1 MEAYLVD
8 WLHLLIR
15 FLHVLTAIAWIGASF
30 YFVWLDNSLEKP
42 PQWKI
47 DKGIKGDLWAVH
59 GGGFY
64 EVAKYQN
71 TPEQLPKTLHWFKWE
86 AYSTWLTGMAL
97 LIVVFYVGAQSYL
110 IDSTK
115 ADLTSWQAIGIGV
128 GSLLAG
134 FAVYEGACRTPLIK
148 HNLAF
153 GLVMLALVTFMA
165 WALSQVLGD
174 RAAYIHVGA
183 LIGTCMAGNVFNTIM
198 PSQRVMVEA
207 AAKGETPDPYYGNKA
222 KLRSTHNNY
231 ATIPVLFIML
241 SNHFPMTYGHEYGW
255 LILGALALVG
265 AWARHFFNL
274 RHHGKVKPM
283 IIVSALVAFFA
294 IAFIAMPSNVLSSG
308 KSADLQ
314 AGTQASALPR
324 VTDVQALN
332 IVGQHCTACHSAT
345 PTDDIF
351 KVSPGGVMFDNLDQI
366 KAMKDRILA
375 RAVHTHDMPFMN
387 KTGMTEEE
395 REVLGRWLEQ

>member
-1 MEAYLVD
+1 MDAYIID
-8 WLHLLIR
+8 WLHLLVR

-30 YFVWLDNSLEKP
+30 YFVWLDNSLETP
-42 PQWKI
+42 PQWKT
-47 DKGIKGDLWAVH
+47 DQGIKGDLWAVH

-64 EVAKYQN
+64 EIAKYKN
-71 TPEQLPKTLHWFKWE
+71 APAALPTTLHWFKWE
-86 AYSTWLTGMAL
+86 AYSTWITGMLL

-115 ADLTSWQAIGIGV
+115 ADLSSWQAIGIGV

-134 FAVYEGACRTPLIK
+134 FAIYEGACRTPLVEK
-148 HNLAF
+148 GLLF
-153 GLVMLALVTFMA
+153 GLVMLVLLTAMA

-183 LIGTCMAGNVFNTIM
+183 LIGTCMAANVFTTIM
-198 PSQRVMVEA
+198 PAQRAMVAA
-207 AAKGETPDPYYGNKA
+207 AAKGESPDPIYGYKA

-255 LILGALALVG
+255 LILGVLAFIG

-274 RHHGKVKPM
+274 RHQGIVKPM
-283 IIVSALVAFFA
+283 ILVSALAAFALVAWVTKPA
-294 IAFIAMPSNVLSSG
+294 DQTAM
-308 KSADLQ
+308 AAA
-314 AGTQASALPR
+314 AGSP
-324 VTDVQALN
+324 VTDIQALG
-332 IVGQHCTACHSAT
+332 IVGKHCSACHSAT
-345 PTDDIF
+345 PSDDIF
-351 KVSPGGVMFDNLDQI
+351 KAAPGGVMFDNLDQI

-387 KTGMTEEE
+387 KTKITDEE
-395 REVLGRWLEQ
+395 RQMLGQWLKQ

>member
-1 MEAYLVD
+1 MEAWFVD

-30 YFVWLDNSLEKP
+30 YFVWLDNSLETP
-42 PQWKI
+42 PQWKT

-64 EVAKYQN
+64 EVAKYKN
-71 TPEQLPKTLHWFKWE
+71 TPEVLPKTLHWFKWE

-115 ADLTSWQAIGIGV
+115 ADLSSWQAIAIGV
-128 GSLLAG
+128 GSLLLG
-134 FAVYEGACRTPLIK
+134 FGIYEGACRTPLIK

-153 GLVMLALVTFMA
+153 GLVMLGLVTFMA

-207 AAKGETPDPYYGNKA
+207 AAKGEVPDPYYGNKA

-241 SNHFPMTYGHEYGW
+241 SNHFPATYGNEHGW

-274 RHHGKVKPM
+274 RHHGKIKPM
-283 IIVSALVAFFA
+283 ILVSALIAFFA
-294 IAFIAMPSNVLSSG
+294 IGWIIKPASPSAQAATSS
-308 KSADLQ
+308 AE
-314 AGTQASALPR
+314 LPR
-324 VTDVQALN
+324 VTDVQALT
-332 IVGQHCTACHSAT
+332 IVGQRCTACHSAN
-345 PTDDIF
+345 PTDSVF
-351 KVSPGGVMFDNLDQI
+351 TAAPAGVMFDNLDQI
-366 KAMKDRILA
+366 KVMKDRILA
-375 RAVHTHDMPFMN
+375 RSVHTHDMPFMN
-387 KTGMTEEE
+387 KTAMTDEE
-395 REVLGRWLEQ
+395 RELLGRWLAQ

>member
-1 MEAYLVD
+1 MDAYIID
-8 WLHLLIR
+8 WLHLLVR

-30 YFVWLDNSLEKP
+30 YFVWLDNSLETP
-42 PQWKI
+42 PQWKT
-47 DKGIKGDLWAVH
+47 DQGIKGDLWAVH

-64 EVAKYQN
+64 EIAKYKN
-71 TPEQLPKTLHWFKWE
+71 APAALPTTLHWFKWE
-86 AYSTWLTGMAL
+86 AYSTWITGMLL

-115 ADLTSWQAIGIGV
+115 ADLSSWQAIGIGV

-134 FAVYEGACRTPLIK
+134 FAIYEGACRTPLVEK
-148 HNLAF
+148 GLLF
-153 GLVMLALVTFMA
+153 GLVMLVLLTAMA

-183 LIGTCMAGNVFNTIM
+183 LIGTCMAANVFTTIM
-198 PSQRVMVEA
+198 PAQRAMVAA
-207 AAKGETPDPYYGNKA
+207 AAKGESPDPIYGYKA

-255 LILGALALVG
+255 LILGVLAFIG

-274 RHHGKVKPM
+274 RHQGIVKPM
-283 IIVSALVAFFA
+283 ILVSALAAFALVAWVTKPA
-294 IAFIAMPSNVLSSG
+294 DQTAM
-308 KSADLQ
+308 AAA
-314 AGTQASALPR
+314 AGSP
-324 VTDVQALN
+324 VTDIQALG
-332 IVGQHCTACHSAT
+332 IVGKHCSACHSAT
-345 PTDDIF
+345 PSDDIF
-351 KVSPGGVMFDNLDQI
+351 KAAPGGVMFDNLDQI

-387 KTGMTEEE
+387 KTKITDEE
-395 REVLGRWLEQ
+395 RQMLGRWLKQ